1 MFILDTDI
9 IPRISGDHLPI
20 LVSFSKD
27 KQKSKSSRFYRFNNL
42 LLTDD
47 IFKQELKQHIQNIK
61 NDYKLS
67 NDP

>member
-9 IPRISGDHLPI
+9 ITRISSDHSPI

-27 KQKSKSSRFYRFNNL
+27 KQKSKRSRFYRFNNL